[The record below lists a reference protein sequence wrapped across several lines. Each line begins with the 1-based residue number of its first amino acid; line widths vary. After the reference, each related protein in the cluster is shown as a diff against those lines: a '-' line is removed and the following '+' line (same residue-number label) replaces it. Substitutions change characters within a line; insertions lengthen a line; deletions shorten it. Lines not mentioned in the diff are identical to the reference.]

1 MQLKINYNAPPP
13 QNPWKLENILLNNKC
28 ITEEIKGEIKR
39 DIEINDDEDM
49 KIQNLWDTEK
59 AVLRGQFVAK
69 QSFFFFSGPHQW
81 HMEVSRLG
89 V

>member
-1 MQLKINYNAPPP
+1 MPPP
-13 QNPWKLENILLNNKC
+13 QNPWKLENILLNNQC

-59 AVLRGQFVAK
+59 AVLRG
-69 QSFFFFSGPHQW
+69 
-81 HMEVSRLG
+81 
-89 V
+89 